1 MNDLKEI
8 YVGFK
13 DGKLYRRENKKMI
26 YFDKES
32 ANRNIDK
39 FARIDASLNYEG
51 EKLWVDLTEDERKF
65 YINEARRSLSIKN
78 ICIEIKSY
86 INRIFFIKTIY
97 IFLYI

>member
-13 DGKLYRRENKKMI
+13 DGKPYRRENKKMI

-65 YINEARRSLSIKN
+65 YINEARSHYQL
-78 ICIEIKSY
+78 
-86 INRIFFIKTIY
+86 KTY
-97 IFLYI
+97 VLK